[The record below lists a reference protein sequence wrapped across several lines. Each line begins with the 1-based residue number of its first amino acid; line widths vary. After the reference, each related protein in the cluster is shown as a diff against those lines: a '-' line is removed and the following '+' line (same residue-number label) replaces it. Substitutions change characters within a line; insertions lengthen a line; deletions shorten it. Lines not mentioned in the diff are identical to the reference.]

1 MKVRQRLTGIIPA
14 REASKRLPNKNL
26 LRLSGK
32 PLIAWSIEAALK
44 SRCLDRVIVSTDSE
58 EIAET
63 ARKWGAEVPF
73 LRPRKLASG
82 STPTLPVLQHAVRWL
97 ESHGQDVPS
106 LIVTLQ
112 PTSPLRRP
120 EHIQA
125 AVRLMNRT
133 RADSVVTVCREELC
147 PALLLRL
154 KNGKVYLPFT
164 ARSRDSSQ
172 VYYRINGAVYVTRY
186 EVLMKR
192 NRILGRDTRA
202 LIMDPESSIDIDTS
216 LDFKMAALVLKE
228 KNPRD

>member
-14 REASKRLPNKNL
+14 RGGSKRLPNKNL
-26 LRLSGK
+26 FMLSGK
-32 PLIAWSIEAALK
+32 PLIAWTIEAALK
-44 SRCLDRVIVSTDSE
+44 SRCLSRVIVSTDSE

-82 STPTLPVLQHAVRWL
+82 RTPTLPVLQHAVRWL
-97 ESHGQDVPS
+97 ESRGQDVPS

-120 EHIQA
+120 EHIRA
-125 AVRLMNRT
+125 AVRLMNHT
-133 RADSVVTVCREELC
+133 RADSVVTVCHEEHG
-147 PALLLRL
+147 PALMLRL
-154 KNGKVYLPFT
+154 KNGKVYPPFT

-172 VYYRINGAVYVTRY
+172 VYYRLNGAVYVTRY
-186 EVLMKR
+186 EVLMKQ

-216 LDFKMAALVLKE
+216 LDFKMAALVLKV